1 MTAVK
6 LRKSMAHAS
15 KEKKTRAAATAHPRH
30 ATALAAEASRT
41 KEAEER
47 AALALFDQA
56 GKLDRVACST
66 QEADT
71 RDAVRE
77 VVADL
82 LARARPV
89 RVATASKILKCDMKT
104 VRAWVR
110 EGVLTSVQAKP
121 RLMLDAERLY
131 TVAALVR
138 DLRKAGR
145 SRNLLQAVWRR
156 LEDDGLLQSD
166 ELAEGLEQ
174 MRKGAGRP
182 WREIRAEWSS
192 KEPGLFTDED

>member
-6 LRKSMAHAS
+6 VRKAMAHAG
-15 KEKKTRAAATAHPRH
+15 KEKKTRAAASVQPRH
-30 ATALAAEASRT
+30 AVAMAADALRT

-56 GKLDRVACST
+56 GKLDKVASNT
-66 QEADT
+66 HETDT

-82 LARARPV
+82 LARAEPV
-89 RVATASKILKCDMKT
+89 RVATASKILELDMKT
-104 VRAWVR
+104 VRAWVK

-131 TVAALVR
+131 AVATLVR
-138 DLRKAGR
+138 DLREAGR

-156 LEDDGLLQSD
+156 LEDDGLLESD

-192 KEPGLFTDED
+192 KDPGLFADED